1 MHTVLHGTGAAAHA
15 DRQRPR
21 SSFSSHV
28 RRANVR
34 VCRNDPSPT
43 FASKT
48 TTRCVMC
55 PERARCSVFSP
66 RCLPRA
72 GLARAGQCGQ
82 GGRSRPKPQSAGGRH
97 PLNEAHV
104 EMPNLKA
111 RAPRFHSAGSPVTY
125 LAGPHRK
132 ASWGAESWTRARA
145 RLWAR
150 TCLIGLTAGPTAA
163 GAGCI
168 YSVNL
173 YLIIGEFSPFTPNV
187 LMGMKGLKRAAFLFF
202 VFCSF

>member
-1 MHTVLHGTGAAAHA
+1 MRYVPGESKVL
-15 DRQRPR
+15 R
-21 SSFSSHV
+21 
-28 RRANVR
+28 
-34 VCRNDPSPT
+34 
-43 FASKT
+43 
-48 TTRCVMC
+48 
-55 PERARCSVFSP
+55 FSP

-97 PLNEAHV
+97 PLDEAHV

-125 LAGPHRK
+125 VAGPHRK
-132 ASWGAESWTRARA
+132 ATWGAESWTRARA
-145 RLWAR
+145 GLRAR
-150 TCLIGLTAGPTAA
+150 TGLIGLTAGPPAA
-163 GAGCI
+163 GAGWM

-187 LMGMKGLKRAAFLFF
+187 LMGMKGLK
-202 VFCSF
+202 